1 MQSKAYISG
10 LQIHLR
16 SQNPQCSLLKQ
27 MHHNSFFITC
37 SDTTMKFSDCHM
49 VAQWV
54 SVRATRHET
63 KILSEGKRTEACPNA
78 TVCLRNSVC
87 SEHSDTI
94 HIVLLSKD
102 TVLRIIRLKNIKSF
116 WELSGFKVLHT
127 ESGLAE
133 GKVMHLSLKL
143 KSSSSLST
151 RPAISCCSLCSYA
164 IFTHAQTPW
173 ITLTITHHRCWC
185 S

>member
-1 MQSKAYISG
+1 MYRVK
-10 LQIHLR
+10 
-16 SQNPQCSLLKQ
+16 KW
-27 MHHNSFFITC
+27 IT
-37 SDTTMKFSDCHM
+37 
-49 VAQWV
+49 QREQ
-54 SVRATRHET
+54 SVRANAIQGLHIRTANSSEKPKSTMFFTQTNAPQLFFFYNMQWYHNEVFRLPYGCT
-63 KILSEGKRTEACPNA
+63 VSFSEGNKTWDKDIERRKKNRSLPACPNA

-102 TVLRIIRLKNIKSF
+102 TVLRIIRLKNIQSF

-127 ESGLAE
+127 VSGLAE

-151 RPAISCCSLCSYA
+151 RPAISCCSL
-164 IFTHAQTPW
+164 
-173 ITLTITHHRCWC
+173 
-185 S
+185 